1 MEEAEAEAEEAEE
14 SSPQSAA
21 DKHAHAPK
29 HVAVS
34 LSEDVGLRE
43 TVFAA
48 LAGLGGCK
56 YDLAES
62 EIPADSVTHLVAAS

>member
-1 MEEAEAEAEEAEE
+1 M
-14 SSPQSAA
+14 
-21 DKHAHAPK
+21 
-29 HVAVS
+29 AVS

-56 YDLAES
+56 YDLAEA
-62 EIPADSVTHLVAAS
+62 EIPADSVTHLVAASASKRTLKLLFAAARGIQAG

>member
-1 MEEAEAEAEEAEE
+1 M
-14 SSPQSAA
+14 
-21 DKHAHAPK
+21 
-29 HVAVS
+29 S

-48 LAGLGGCK
+48 LAGLGGAK

-62 EIPADSVTHLVAAS
+62 EIPADTARLTLTLTLTTHHSPLTTHHSTFTLTLTLTVTLTLTR